1 MTETLSPV
9 IEDITRRYLA
19 VWSEP
24 DPAVRRAAVAG
35 LWAPDGVEF
44 VDGKQFRG
52 LDELDTRVAGAYA
65 AFIGNGMYALT
76 GGQDVSVHGDIAAFT
91 VHLAEDDGE
100 AGLDRPRL
108 PGDRPRWPGPG
119 GLPRRGEAAP
129 ARLRSPTARSGP
141 PGRSSPG
148 RAGGWSA
155 RAEALPGRAR

>member
-1 MTETLSPV
+1 MTETLSPA

-24 DPAVRRAAVAG
+24 DPAARRAAVAS

-65 AFIGNGMYALT
+65 AFIGNGMYTLT
-76 GGQDVSVHGDIAAFT
+76 GGQDVSAHGDIAAFT

-100 AGLDRPRL
+100 
-108 PGDRPRWPGPG
+108 
-119 GLPRRGEAAP
+119 P
-129 ARLRSPTARSGP
+129 AWTARVFLLIGP
-141 PGRSSPG
+141 DGQVQEDYHIVVKP
-148 RAGGWSA
+148 
-155 RAEALPGRAR
+155 LPPA